1 MKKRSKRYR
10 KASKHNVMMFDM
22 NELENQKVTN
32 ASEEISEPVKTR
44 NVFTNRNFTLTFL
57 GALVSNVAA
66 LFYSFAV
73 SFYILK
79 ITKNNALIQ
88 GLYLATG
95 GITFCI
101 VTLLGGVIS
110 DRFNKAKIMYMCDYL
125 KGGIIIGFTL
135 LLMFAIK
142 SVVWQVTS
150 LFIVTVLLNAIAG
163 IFTPASAS
171 LLPQIVKEQQFQ
183 QAQSYFSI
191 LNSFQSIVGVIL
203 AGILY
208 TLIPIN
214 VLFMIVG
221 ACYILSAIS
230 EMFIRYDSKFEKRNE
245 KLTMKVVFSDIGSG
259 FKYLVSIKA
268 ILAIMICVLFINFF
282 FSPIFDNFAPYFIAT
297 DVTGTNYMFH
307 ESMAPEMWSSFFSV
321 AVGLGSLIMGIILS
335 TQKQKEKC
343 NGLIRWSMIGVS
355 AVIILMTVAYI
366 LFKNGVID
374 INALLITVIAVLFV
388 VGICIILINVPS
400 TTAMMKIVDKDKF
413 GKVSSV
419 ANIGSQGLIPLS
431 MLLGG
436 LALNYIGSIG
446 LLAICAGGFLI
457 TSLVLFVIKPVRDI

>member
-1 MKKRSKRYR
+1 
-10 KASKHNVMMFDM
+10 MMFDM
-22 NELENQKVTN
+22 NDIENQKATN
-32 ASEEISEPVKTR
+32 TSEEIGGTVKTR
-44 NVFTNRNFTLTFL
+44 NVFANRNFTLTFL

-79 ITKNNALIQ
+79 ITNNNALIQ
-88 GLYLATG
+88 GLYLAVG
-95 GITFCI
+95 GITFCV
-101 VTLLGGVIS
+101 VTLFGGVIS
-110 DRFNKAKIMYMCDYL
+110 DRFNKAKIMYMCDYS
-125 KGGIIIGFTL
+125 KGGIIVGFTL
-135 LLMFAIK
+135 LLMLVIK
-142 SVVWQVTS
+142 SVVWQVAS

-208 TLIPIN
+208 TLVPIN

-221 ACYILSAIS
+221 GCYILSAIS
-230 EMFIRYDSKFEKRNE
+230 EMFIRYDSKFEKRDE
-245 KLTMKVVFSDIGSG
+245 KLTIKMVFDDIKSG

-268 ILAIMICVLFINFF
+268 ILAMMICVLFINFF

-297 DVTGTNYMFH
+297 DVTGTNYIFH
-307 ESMAPEMWSSFFSV
+307 EYMAPEMWSSFFSV
-321 AVGLGSLIMGIILS
+321 AVGLGSLIMGIVLS
-335 TQKQKEKC
+335 TLKQREKC
-343 NGLIRWSMIGVS
+343 NGLVRWSMIAVS
-355 AVIILMTVAYI
+355 LAVTSMAVSYV
-366 LFKNGVID
+366 LFKSSYID
-374 INALLITVIAVLFV
+374 INALLIIVIAILFV
-388 VGICIILINVPS
+388 VGVCIVLINVPS
-400 TTAMMKIVDKDKF
+400 TTVMMRIVDKDKF

-419 ANIGSQGLIPLS
+419 SNIGSQGLIPLS
-431 MLLGG
+431 MFLGG

-446 LLAICAGGFLI
+446 LLATCAGGLLI
-457 TSLVLFVIKPVRDI
+457 TSLILFFIKPVREI